1 MKMNKLLTPLLV
13 IISLLFT
20 ACDKDDILP
29 GTPMVWD
36 YEILTPENVKFTGG
50 SVGWIET
57 FSFEANCNEGDIVM
71 TCENYDVLN
80 PISAI
85 HTHTIADGR
94 PSRLKPI
101 S

>member
-1 MKMNKLLTPLLV
+1 MNKLLTPLLV

-57 FSFEANCNEGDIVM
+57 FSF
-71 TCENYDVLN
+71 
-80 PISAI
+80 
-85 HTHTIADGR
+85 
-94 PSRLKPI
+94 
-101 S
+101 